1 MANMDAIR
9 VAVERGGTLE
19 SWHRVHAVAVH
30 HGEVVD
36 ASGDPNLV
44 TFMRSAA
51 KPLQAL
57 PLADAAADLPEDE
70 LAIACASHEAR
81 PEQLRVAGSLLARA
95 GRVEEDLECGPV
107 NGSRLRHNC
116 SGKHAGMLLLC
127 RLRGWEH
134 AGYRLPEHPLQAELL
149 ELVSRAGDA
158 DATTLPTA
166 VDGCGVVTFAL
177 PLRAMALAF
186 SRLATGQLD
195 GAGRVLE
202 AMLRH
207 PDLVGGPEA
216 SDTRVMLERPGAIAK
231 RGAEGVL
238 CVGLPDGTGIAVKVE
253 DGSNRAVTPAV
264 GAFLGTSELAE
275 IPIENSLGEE
285 VGRAVT
291 SV

>member
-1 MANMDAIR
+1 MDAIR
-9 VAVERGGTLE
+9 VAVERGGILE

-36 ASGDPNLV
+36 ASGDPDLV
-44 TFMRSAA
+44 TFLRSAA

-57 PLADAAADLPEDE
+57 PLAEAAEELPEGE
-70 LAIACASHEAR
+70 LAIACASHEAS

-95 GRVEEDLECGPV
+95 GRVEEDLECGLV

-127 RLRGWEH
+127 RLRGWDH
-134 AGYRLPEHPLQAELL
+134 LGYRLPEHPLQAELL
-149 ELVSRAGDA
+149 DLVAQAGDA
-158 DATTLPTA
+158 DAATLPTA

-186 SRLATGQLD
+186 SRLVTGQLD

-207 PDLVGGPEA
+207 PDLVGGPDA
-216 SDTRVMLERPGAIAK
+216 SDTRVMLERPGAVAK

-238 CVGLPDGTGIAVKVE
+238 CVGLPDGTGIAVKAE

-264 GAFLGTSELAE
+264 GAFLGISELAE
-275 IPIENSLGEE
+275 ILIENSLGEQ
-285 VGRAVT
+285 VGRAVA
-291 SV
+291 S

>member
-1 MANMDAIR
+1 LDALS
-9 VAVERGGTLE
+9 VAVERGGIVE
-19 SWHRVHAVAVH
+19 STHRVHAIAVH
-30 HGEVVD
+30 HGQVVD
-36 ASGDPNLV
+36 ASGDPDLV
-44 TFMRSAA
+44 TFLRSAA

-57 PLADAAADLPEDE
+57 PLAEAAPDLPEEE

-81 PEQLRVAGSLLARA
+81 PDQLRLAGSLLARA
-95 GRVEEDLECGPV
+95 GRVEEELACGPV
-107 NGSRLRHNC
+107 DGSRLHHNC

-134 AGYRLPEHPLQAELL
+134 PGYRLPEHPLQAELL
-149 ELVSRAGDA
+149 DLVAGAADA
-158 DATTLPTA
+158 DAGTLPTA

-177 PLRAMALAF
+177 SLQAMALAF
-186 SRLATGQLD
+186 SRLVTGQLD
-195 GAGRVLE
+195 GSGRVLE

-207 PDLVGGPEA
+207 PELVGGPEA

-253 DGSNRAVTPAV
+253 DGSNRAVLPAV
-264 GAFLGTSELAE
+264 GSFLGIEALAE

-285 VGRAVT
+285 IGRAVA
-291 SV
+291 S

>member
-1 MANMDAIR
+1 M
-9 VAVERGGTLE
+9 ERGGILE

-36 ASGDPNLV
+36 ASGDPDLV
-44 TFMRSAA
+44 TFLRSAA
-51 KPLQAL
+51 KPLQSL
-57 PLADAAADLPEDE
+57 PLAEAAEGLPEDE
-70 LAIACASHEAR
+70 LAIACASHEAN

-127 RLRGWEH
+127 RLRGWDH
-134 AGYRLPEHPLQAELL
+134 LGYRLPEHPLQAELL
-149 ELVSRAGDA
+149 DLVAQAGDA
-158 DATTLPTA
+158 EAATLPTA

-186 SRLATGQLD
+186 SRLVTGQLD

-207 PDLVGGPEA
+207 PDLVGGPDA
-216 SDTRVMLERPGAIAK
+216 SDTRVMLERPGAVAK

-238 CVGLPDGTGIAVKVE
+238 CVGLPDGTGIAVKAE

-264 GAFLGTSELAE
+264 GAFLGISELGE
-275 IPIENSLGEE
+275 ISIENSLGEQ
-285 VGRAVT
+285 VGRAVA
-291 SV
+291 S

>member
-1 MANMDAIR
+1 MDAIR
-9 VAVERGGTLE
+9 VAVERGGILE

-264 GAFLGTSELAE
+264 GAFLGISELAE

-285 VGRAVT
+285 VGRAAT